1 MTSSAISHI
10 PGRLLIEINK
20 LVGFR
25 LLTKAGQR
33 GVINFV
39 TIVPVVG
46 GVVGSAVDGAAC
58 FTAGKGAKEFF
69 HSKEFAGP
77 VGPRQ
82 WIGKFST

>member
-1 MTSSAISHI
+1 
-10 PGRLLIEINK
+10 
-20 LVGFR
+20 
-25 LLTKAGQR
+25 
-33 GVINFV
+33 
-39 TIVPVVG
+39 VG